1 VFTFVVPT
9 GASSVSF
16 NTSGGTGDVDI
27 YVQLGST
34 PTTTTYLQKSDG
46 STTAESITISNP
58 TAGTYYILANGYA
71 AASGFQIVA
80 SYSTTPPNNVLSNG
94 VPVTGIALAAGASKV
109 YTITVPAGRPSLTIK
124 TTGGTGDADIYE
136 KMGSAPTT
144 TSYTLKSDGATTV
157 ETITVPSPAAGTY
170 YILVNAYSAISGVS
184 LTASY

>member
-1 VFTFVVPT
+1 M
-9 GASSVSF
+9 
-16 NTSGGTGDVDI
+16 
-27 YVQLGST
+27 
-34 PTTTTYLQKSDG
+34 
-46 STTAESITISNP
+46 
-58 TAGTYYILANGYA
+58 
-71 AASGFQIVA
+71 
-80 SYSTTPPNNVLSNG
+80 
-94 VPVTGIALAAGASKV
+94 PVTGIALAAGASKV